1 MIFSDIVA
9 LAKAGYSPAD
19 VREFLA
25 ATSEE
30 APKTTG
36 DIEEG
41 KEPEK
46 PEIVEKSVE
55 NVDKQTEAKKEPE
68 TPEQAAGDEKYK
80 PLYEQALE
88 DLKKA
93 QAANIR
99 QEIDPNDKTPDDI
112 FNAAALAFM

>member
-55 NVDKQTEAKKEPE
+55 NVDKQAEAKKEPE
-68 TPEQAAGDEKYK
+68 TPEQAAGEDKYK
-80 PLYEQALE
+80 SMYEQAVE

-93 QAANIR
+93 QAQNVR
-99 QEIDPNDKTPDDI
+99 REINPDEKTPEDI